1 MPGPWRR
8 RCLSHRTSAQL
19 MRRSSRWATHDIST
33 QGQRVTALNARM
45 ERSIGAGW
53 QLKALGSSL
62 AFNWLYLATY
72 GQGLMDFLD
81 GPPAAPPGRT
91 AAVSVAAIVLSVYVF
106 PLIGSATARL
116 LEWSFGCLCR
126 VVERSPRAAT
136 AHPQP
141 GFVPLRE
148 ARNAALYERDGYW
161 TERIEQELSAQAE
174 RRSTRTEL
182 QLHSFAVLSLL
193 VLDLCC
199 TPSLIEG
206 FLRLFGLEATRDWLG
221 VAYLALSLVWCGLVV
236 RHPGR
241 TLGYIRHPALAEKL
255 ARTRK
260 PYGASHLRP
269 MRG

>member
-1 MPGPWRR
+1 M
-8 RCLSHRTSAQL
+8 
-19 MRRSSRWATHDIST
+19 
-33 QGQRVTALNARM
+33 TALNARM
-45 ERSIGAGW
+45 GRSIGAQW

-72 GQGLMDFLD
+72 GQGLLDFLD

-91 AAVSVAAIVLSVYVF
+91 AAVSVAAVLLSVYF
-106 PLIGSATARL
+106 LPLVGSATAWL
-116 LEWSFGCLCR
+116 IDWCFGCLCSAI
-126 VVERSPRAAT
+126 ERSTRVTPAQPR
-136 AHPQP
+136 P

-161 TERIEQELSAQAE
+161 TERVEQELTAQAE
-174 RRSTRTEL
+174 RRSTRTQL
-182 QLHSFAVLSLL
+182 QLHSFAALTLL

-206 FLRLFGLEATRDWLG
+206 FLRLFGLESTRELLC
-221 VAYLALSLVWCGLVV
+221 VVYLTLSLIWCGLVV
-236 RHPGR
+236 RHPST

-255 ARTRK
+255 ARTHK
-260 PYGASHLRP
+260 PHGASNLRP